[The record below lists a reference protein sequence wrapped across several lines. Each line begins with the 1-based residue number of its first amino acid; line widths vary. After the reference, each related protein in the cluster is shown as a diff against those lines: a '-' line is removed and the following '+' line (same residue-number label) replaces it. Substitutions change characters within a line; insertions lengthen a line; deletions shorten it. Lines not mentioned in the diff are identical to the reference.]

1 VDLSELRR
9 RDEGSPVPSI
19 RLKRLG
25 VDPLGGL
32 GVALHFEILRQL
44 LLTDDPAFG
53 QEHFNLAQDEGVAFD
68 RRRVVRLF
76 EPDVPP
82 DAFGLR
88 RTGQTSELGTQLLDG
103 IVETD
108 VDLRSRRTAGCGTH
122 LRAEFVVFISK

>member
-1 VDLSELRR
+1 
-9 RDEGSPVPSI
+9 
-19 RLKRLG
+19 
-25 VDPLGGL
+25 L
-32 GVALHFEILRQL
+32 GVALHFEVLRQL

-53 QEHFNLAQDEGVAFD
+53 QKHFNLPQDEGVAFD
-68 RRRVVRLF
+68 CRRIVRLL

-82 DAFGLR
+82 DAFRLR

-122 LRAEFVVFISK
+122 LGTDFVAFISK